1 MLSRTA
7 ENLYWLSRYF
17 ERAENLAR
25 LLDVGLRMSA
35 LSREAGTS
43 VSEWH
48 STIVAAGCEKIP
60 TTPPPSCPASTRRGA
75 TRAPCARP

>member
-35 LSREAGTS
+35 LSSEAGTS
-43 VSEWH
+43 SSEWH
-48 STIVAAGCEKIP
+48 STIVAAGC
-60 TTPPPSCPASTRRGA
+60 
-75 TRAPCARP
+75 